1 MEAIFKPLIAHKDHV
16 TFYFQGFANYL
27 TEALK
32 FDQLPARKS
41 LLEAQASSLFI
52 HRDNLGALTGRVGE
66 LAAALEASTINIE
79 QDLKIS
85 REEVAALHEAMKAK
99 DAQLAHFGA
108 RVGEL
113 ERSSRS
119 RDVKEL
125 QTWGIALGVV
135 WAITL
140 GGFRPDFAWLAGVL
154 VAFNT
159 SLIVLVF
166 RRSD

>member
-1 MEAIFKPLIAHKDHV
+1 MEAVFKPLIAHKDHV

-27 TEALK
+27 TDALK
-32 FDQLPARKS
+32 FEQLPARNS
-41 LLEAQASSLFI
+41 LLEAQASPLFI

-79 QDLKIS
+79 RDLKNS
-85 REEVAALHEAMKAK
+85 QQEVVALHEKMKAK
-99 DAQLAHFGA
+99 DAQLANLSG
-108 RVGEL
+108 RIGDL

-125 QTWGIALGVV
+125 QTWGIALGVT
-135 WAITL
+135 WAITF
-140 GGFRPDFAWLAGVL
+140 GWFRPDFAWLAGLL

-159 SLIVLVF
+159 SLVVLLF